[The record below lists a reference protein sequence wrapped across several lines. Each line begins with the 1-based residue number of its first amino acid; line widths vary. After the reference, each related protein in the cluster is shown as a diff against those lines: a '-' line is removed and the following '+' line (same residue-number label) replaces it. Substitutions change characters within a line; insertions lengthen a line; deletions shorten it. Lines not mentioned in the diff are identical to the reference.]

1 MDRLT
6 VELPAG
12 QDGTSRNAL
21 PYLHGHEADAVAR
34 VLASGHYTH
43 GPETELFERELAAF
57 LGVPDV
63 VAVAFGTAALHIALL
78 AAGIGP
84 GDEVVVPSFTFCASV
99 QAVLAAGA
107 VPGFADIDPA
117 TLCVTPG
124 GLLDA
129 VTPATRAVMPV
140 LYGGRAVDLS
150 GVTPELASRGITVIE
165 DAAHAFGSWH
175 GERRVGAT
183 GALTC
188 FSFDPI
194 KNLTCG
200 EGGAIVPRDPAEAE
214 RARRIRDL
222 GIAQSRDQRSAAV
235 SYAVEAFGLRAHL
248 PAVNAA
254 IGRAQLACFAEAAGR
269 RQRLWRAY
277 REALGGLDGITL
289 VDVDIDRTVPFNCVV
304 RIGPRH
310 DRDAVFAR
318 LRAQGIGVGVH
329 YPPNHLQPAF
339 AAWHRPLPRTE
350 LAAGQVLSLP
360 FHPALGPGDAARV
373 AGLLREALR

>member
-1 MDRLT
+1 VDPLT

-12 QDGTSRNAL
+12 QDAASRNAL
-21 PYLHGHEADAVAR
+21 PFLHGHEAAAVDR

-63 VAVAFGTAALHIALL
+63 VAVASGTAALIIALL
-78 AAGIGP
+78 TTGTGP

-99 QAVLAAGA
+99 QAILACGA
-107 VPGFADIDPA
+107 VPRFADTDPV
-117 TLCVTPG
+117 TLCTTPADI
-124 GLLDA
+124 LQAL
-129 VTPATRAVMPV
+129 TPATRAVMPV
-140 LYGGRAVDLS
+140 LYGGRAVDL
-150 GVTPELASRGITVIE
+150 GGIAPELADRGIAVIE
-165 DAAHAFGSWH
+165 DAAHAFGSWS

-200 EGGAIVPRDPAEAE
+200 EGGALVPRGPAEA
-214 RARRIRDL
+214 RDARRIRDL
-222 GIAQSRDQRSAAV
+222 GIAQSRGHRAAAAG
-235 SYAVEAFGLRAHL
+235 YTVETFGLRAHL

-254 IGRAQLACFAEAAGR
+254 IGRAQLECFPEVAGR

-277 REALGGLDGITL
+277 REALGGIDGVTL
-289 VDVDIDRTVPFNCVV
+289 ADVDIDRTVPFNCVV
-304 RIGPRH
+304 RVAAR
-310 DRDAVFAR
+310 RDEAFTR
-318 LRAQGIGVGVH
+318 LRGQGVGVGVH

-339 AAWHRPLPRTE
+339 AAWRRPLPRTE
-350 LAAGQVLSLP
+350 LAGRQVLSLP
-360 FHPALGPGDAARV
+360 FHPALTPAGAARV
-373 AGLLREALR
+373 AGLLEQALR